1 MRSYYLL
8 MILVEPA
15 IPINPIFS
23 VPFRKDPH
31 FIERE
36 SIFSQIEKRAKAS
49 NYVSLC
55 GLGGMGFVDLQK
67 SIGATS

>member
-1 MRSYYLL
+1 MGSYHLL

-15 IPINPIFS
+15 TPIKPIIS
-23 VPFRKDPH
+23 VPFRRDPH

-36 SIFSQIEKRAKAS
+36 SIFSQIEERAKTGS
-49 NYVSLC
+49 CVSLC

-67 SIGATS
+67 PIGPTS